1 MKWARADHPHEKN
14 DPRHPSGPARLGYN
28 LGTRGP
34 WRQPS
39 AGRPRDGRR
48 EREQLGGRA
57 DMRDEMR
64 VTVVGGGLAG
74 SEAAWQLAR
83 AGVPVTLHEMKP
95 ARRSPAHHLDGLAE
109 LVCSNSLRSDNPE
122 NAVGLLHEELRR
134 LSSVV
139 LAAADATR
147 VPAGDALA
155 VDRTRFSA
163 AVTERLRSHPLIHVV
178 HEEVTALPDGPAPAV
193 IATGPL
199 TGEALA
205 EAIAKL
211 CGGRL
216 HFYDAIAP
224 IVAAESIDRAIA
236 YARSRYGKGG
246 GDDYLNLPFDEPQYR
261 AFVAALLA
269 GEKVAPHAFE
279 EPRYFEGCLPI
290 EVMAERGPDV
300 LAYGPMKPVGLEDP
314 RTGRRPFAVVQLRRE
329 DEAGTA
335 YNLVG
340 FQTRLTW
347 PEQRRIFR
355 ELVPGLRDA
364 EFVRMG
370 QVHRN
375 TFIEAPRLLAP
386 DLSHRERPHLF
397 FAGQITGVEGYVEST
412 ACGLLAARAVL
423 DRLAARP
430 FRPPPPATALGA
442 LHRHL
447 TGAAHPPDLP
457 YQPTNVVFA
466 LFPPL
471 EGRHRGKAARK
482 QAHVERA
489 RRELASWL

>member
-1 MKWARADHPHEKN
+1 M
-14 DPRHPSGPARLGYN
+14 S
-28 LGTRGP
+28 GTRI
-34 WRQPS
+34 
-39 AGRPRDGRR
+39 A
-48 EREQLGGRA
+48 
-57 DMRDEMR
+57 
-64 VTVVGGGLAG
+64 VIGGGLAG

-83 AGVPVTLHEMKP
+83 AGVDVDVHEMKP
-95 ARRSPAHHLDGLAE
+95 RRRSPAHKLDGLAE

-134 LSSVV
+134 LGSLV
-139 LAAADATR
+139 LEAADATR

-155 VDRTRFSA
+155 VDRERFSRF
-163 AVTERLRSHPLIHVV
+163 VTERLEAHPHVRV
-178 HEEVTALPDGPAPAV
+178 VREEVTALPDGPTPAIV
-193 IATGPL
+193 ATGPL
-199 TGEALA
+199 TGDALA
-205 EAIAKL
+205 EAIARL

-216 HFYDAIAP
+216 HVYDAIAP
-224 IVAAESIDRAIA
+224 IVAAESIDLGIA
-236 YARSRYGKGG
+236 YARSRYGKGR
-246 GDDYLNLPFDEPQYR
+246 GDDYLNLPLDEAAYR

-269 GEKVAPHAFE
+269 GEKVQPHAFE

-300 LAYGPMKPVGLEDP
+300 LAHGPMKPVGLEDP
-314 RTGRRPFAVVQLRRE
+314 RTGVRPFAVVQLRRE

-355 ELVPGLRDA
+355 AFIPGLANA
-364 EFVRMG
+364 EFARLG
-370 QVHRN
+370 QIHRN

-412 ACGLLAARAVL
+412 ACGLVAARAVL
-423 DRLAARP
+423 DRLGGRP
-430 FRPPPPATALGA
+430 FAPPPAATALGA

-447 TGAAHPPDLP
+447 TGAAHPEGYD
-457 YQPTNVVFA
+457 YQPSNVVFA

-471 EGRHRGKAARK
+471 DDEAARRARGKEARK
-482 QAHVERA
+482 AAYLERA
-489 RRELASWL
+489 RREIGEWL

>member
-1 MKWARADHPHEKN
+1 M
-14 DPRHPSGPARLGYN
+14 G
-28 LGTRGP
+28 
-34 WRQPS
+34 Q
-39 AGRPRDGRR
+39 
-48 EREQLGGRA
+48 
-57 DMRDEMR
+57 R
-64 VTVVGGGLAG
+64 VTVIGGGLAG

-83 AGVPVTLHEMKP
+83 AGVEVELLEMKP
-95 ARRSPAHHLDGLAE
+95 ARRSPAHVLDGLAE
-109 LVCSNSLRSDNPE
+109 LVCSNSLRSDNPA

-134 LSSVV
+134 MGSLV

-155 VDRTRFSA
+155 GDRVRFSA
-163 AVTERLRSHPLIHVV
+163 LVTLVR
-178 HEEVTALPDGPAPAV
+178 EEVRALPPGPGLAV
-193 IATGPL
+193 VATGPL
-199 TGEALA
+199 TGDALA
-205 EAIAKL
+205 AEIAAL
-211 CGGRL
+211 AGGRL

-224 IVAAESIDRAIA
+224 IVAAESIDLAIA

-246 GDDYLNLPFDEPQYR
+246 GDDYLNLPLTEEEYGR
-261 AFVAALLA
+261 FVDALLA

-300 LAYGPMKPVGLEDP
+300 LAHGPMKPVGLEDP

-329 DEAGTA
+329 DVAGTA

-355 ELVPGLRDA
+355 TFVPGLAGA
-364 EFVRMG
+364 EFLRLG

-375 TFIEAPRLLAP
+375 TFLEAPKVLAP
-386 DLSHRERPHLF
+386 DLSHRERRHLF
-397 FAGQITGVEGYVEST
+397 FAGQIVGVEGYVESA
-412 ACGLLAARAVL
+412 ACGHLAARAVL
-423 DRLAARP
+423 DRLAGRP
-430 FRPPPPATALGA
+430 FVPPPAATAMGA

-447 TGAAHPPDLP
+447 TGAARPPGRP
-457 YQPTNVVFA
+457 YQPSNVIFA

-471 EGRHRGKAARK
+471 EGPVARRRGGKEARQAAYL
-482 QAHVERA
+482 ERA
-489 RRELASWL
+489 RREIAEWL